1 MYKVKDLMNKEIVS
15 VQIDTKF
22 KDILNTFYKYKY
34 HTLPVLKDKKL
45 VGVIKWEDIFQI
57 FKPHPKYIEEFVS
70 KLTFIPREYRDVFNI
85 DLSFEIS
92 PEVLVLCVAADLL
105 NTNYLTVTEDESVS
119 KVYKKMKER
128 KVTKAFVVDE
138 EGNLKGI
145 LSLLD
150 IILGIFKQKGFI

>member
-45 VGVIKWEDIFQI
+45 IGVIKWEDIFQI
-57 FKPHPKYIEEFVS
+57 FKPHPKHIEEFVS

-92 PEVLVLCVAADLL
+92 PEVLALCIAADLL
-105 NTNYLTVTEDESVS
+105 STDFLAVYEDESVS
-119 KVYKKMKER
+119 KVYKKMKE
-128 KVTKAFVVDE
+128 KNVSKAFVVDKN
-138 EGNLKGI
+138 GNLEGI

>member
-1 MYKVKDLMNKEIVS
+1 MYKVKDLMNTEIVS

-22 KDILNTFYKYKY
+22 KDILKTFYKYKY
-34 HTLPVLKDKKL
+34 HTLPVLEDKKL
-45 VGVIKWEDIFQI
+45 IGVIKWENIFQI

-70 KLTFIPREYRDVFNI
+70 KLTFIPKEYRDVFNI

-92 PEVLVLCVAADLL
+92 PEVLALCIAADLV
-105 NTNYLTVTEDESVS
+105 NTDFLAVSEDENIS

-128 KVTKAFVVDE
+128 KVTKAFVIDE
-138 EGNLKGI
+138 NGNLKGI

-150 IILGIFKQKGFI
+150 IILGIFKKKGFI